1 MIGSVHSE
9 DTHMVR
15 LNRLMA
21 GVLGLFVVMM
31 LAAPAAAQTGGL
43 RGKVTDTAGKPV
55 EGAAVLIEA
64 KGVTRKLTVKT
75 NKKGEFIQIGLY
87 PGEYKISAEKDGKV
101 AVADNF
107 RVGLGDPS
115 VVDLQLAAAAAGGSA
130 ENQKRMSDLQAS
142 FDAGVAASKAQNY
155 DEAIASFQKAAT
167 AAPNCH
173 DCYYNIGYAYFQK
186 KDYAN
191 AEAAYKKATELK
203 PDYVEAWNA
212 LANVYN
218 VEKKLDEALA
228 ASNKAAE
235 LSQGAPGAAGA
246 PGGGGGGNAA
256 ALYNQGVILW
266 NQQKYAEA
274 KDKFEAATKAD
285 PKHSEAQYRLGMSYV
300 NLGDMPKAVTAF
312 EGYLAI
318 DPSGPHAEEVKQ
330 FISAMKK

>member
-1 MIGSVHSE
+1 
-9 DTHMVR
+9 MVR
-15 LNRLMA
+15 LSRLLI

-31 LAAPAAAQTGGL
+31 LAAPASAQTGGI
-43 RGKVTDTAGKPV
+43 RGKVADAAGKPV
-55 EGAAVLIEA
+55 EGATVTIEA

-87 PGEYKISAEKDGKV
+87 PGEYKVTAEKEGRV
-101 AVADNF
+101 GTADNF

-115 VVDLQLAAAAAGGSA
+115 VLDLQLSAGVASTAA
-130 ENQKRMSDLQAS
+130 EQQKKMSELQTA

-155 DEAIASFQKAAT
+155 DEAIASFQKAT
-167 AAPNCH
+167 TVAPNCH

-191 AEAAYKKATELK
+191 AEAAYKKATEVK

-235 LSQGAPGAAGA
+235 LSGGAAGGA
-246 PGGGGGGNAA
+246 AAGAGGGGNAP

-285 PKHSEAQYRLGMSYV
+285 PKHAEAHYRLGMSYV
-300 NLGDMPKAVTAF
+300 NLGDMPHAVTAF
-312 EGYLAI
+312 ESYLSV

-330 FISAMKK
+330 FIGAMKK

>member
-1 MIGSVHSE
+1 
-9 DTHMVR
+9 MVR
-15 LNRLMA
+15 LSRLLV
-21 GVLGLFVVMM
+21 GVLGLFVMIM
-31 LAAPAAAQTGGL
+31 LAMPALAQTGGM
-43 RGKVTDTAGKPV
+43 RGKVVDAAGKPV
-55 EGAAVLIEA
+55 EGATVLIES
-64 KGVTRKLTVKT
+64 KGVSRKLTVKT

-87 PGEYKISAEKDGKV
+87 PGEYKVTAEKEGKV

-115 VVDLQLAAAAAGGSA
+115 VLDLQLSAGVAANSA
-130 ENQKRMSDLQAS
+130 EQQKRMSELQAA
-142 FDAGVAASKAQNY
+142 FDAGVAASKAQNF
-155 DEAIASFQKAAT
+155 DEAIASFQKAAA

-186 KDYAN
+186 KDYPN

-203 PDYVEAWNA
+203 PDYVEAWSA

-218 VEKKLDEALA
+218 MQSKLDDALA

-235 LSQGAPGAAGA
+235 LSSGGPAGAA
-246 PGGGGGGNAA
+246 GGGGNAP

-285 PKHSEAQYRLGMSYV
+285 PKHGEAHYRLGMSYV
-300 NLGDMPKAVTAF
+300 NLGDMAKAVTAF
-312 EGYLAI
+312 ENYLAA

>member
-1 MIGSVHSE
+1 
-9 DTHMVR
+9 MVR
-15 LNRLMA
+15 LSRLLV
-21 GVLGLFVVMM
+21 GVLGLFVMMM
-31 LAAPAAAQTGGL
+31 LAMPALAQTGGM
-43 RGKVTDTAGKPV
+43 RGKVVDAAGKPV
-55 EGAAVLIEA
+55 EGATVLIES
-64 KGVTRKLTVKT
+64 KGVSRKLTVKT

-87 PGEYKISAEKDGKV
+87 PGEYKVTAEKEGKV

-115 VVDLQLAAAAAGGSA
+115 VLDLQLSAGVAANSA
-130 ENQKRMSDLQAS
+130 EQQKRMSELQAA
-142 FDAGVAASKAQNY
+142 FDAGVAASKAQNF
-155 DEAIASFQKAAT
+155 DEAIASFQKAAA

-186 KDYAN
+186 KDYPN

-203 PDYVEAWNA
+203 PDYVEAWSA

-218 VEKKLDEALA
+218 MQSKLDEALA

-235 LSQGAPGAAGA
+235 LSSGGPAGAA
-246 PGGGGGGNAA
+246 GGGGNAP

-285 PKHSEAQYRLGMSYV
+285 PKHGEAHYRLGMSYV
-300 NLGDMPKAVTAF
+300 NLGDMAKAVTAF
-312 EGYLAI
+312 ENYLAA

>member
-1 MIGSVHSE
+1 
-9 DTHMVR
+9 MVR
-15 LNRLMA
+15 LSRLLA
-21 GVLGLFVVMM
+21 GVLGLFVVMI
-31 LAAPAAAQTGGL
+31 LAAPTSAQTGGL
-43 RGKVTDTAGKPV
+43 RGKVTDAAGKQV
-55 EGAAVLIEA
+55 DGATVTIES

-87 PGEYKISAEKDGKV
+87 PGEYKVTAEKEGKV
-101 AVADNF
+101 GTADNF

-115 VVDLQLAAAAAGGSA
+115 VLDLQLSAGSVTNAA
-130 ENQKRMSDLQAS
+130 EQQKKMSELQGA

-167 AAPNCH
+167 VAPNCH
-173 DCYYNIGYAYFQK
+173 DCYYNIGYAYVQK

-191 AEAAYKKATELK
+191 AEAAYKKATEVK

-235 LSQGAPGAAGA
+235 LSGGAAGA
-246 PGGGGGGNAA
+246 AGGGGGGGNAP

-285 PKHSEAQYRLGMSYV
+285 PKHAEAHYRLGMSYV
-300 NLGDMPKAVTAF
+300 NLGDMPHAVTAF
-312 EGYLAI
+312 ESYLSV

-330 FISAMKK
+330 FLGAMKK

>member
-1 MIGSVHSE
+1 
-9 DTHMVR
+9 MVR
-15 LNRLMA
+15 LSRLLR
-21 GVLGLFVVMM
+21 GVLGLCVVMV
-31 LAAPAAAQTGGL
+31 LATPASAQTGGM
-43 RGKVTDTAGKPV
+43 RGKVVDAAGKPV
-55 EGAAVLIEA
+55 EGASVVIES

-87 PGEYKISAEKDGKV
+87 PGEYKVTAEKEGKV

-115 VVDLQLAAAAAGGSA
+115 VLDLQLSAGAATTSA
-130 ENQKRMSDLQAS
+130 EHQKRMSELQAA
-142 FDAGVAASKAQNY
+142 FDAGVTASKAQNY
-155 DEAIASFQKAAT
+155 DEAIASFEKAAA

-191 AEAAYKKATELK
+191 AELAYKKATELK

-235 LSQGAPGAAGA
+235 LSSAAGPA
-246 PGGGGGGNAA
+246 GATGGGGNAA
-256 ALYNQGVILW
+256 ALFNQGVILW

-285 PKHSEAQYRLGMSYV
+285 PKHAEAQYRLGMSYV
-300 NLGDMPKAVTAF
+300 NLGDMPKAVGAF
-312 EGYLAI
+312 EGYLAA

>member
-1 MIGSVHSE
+1 
-9 DTHMVR
+9 MVR
-15 LNRLMA
+15 LSRLML
-21 GVLGLFVVMM
+21 GVVGLLVMMM
-31 LAAPAAAQTGGL
+31 LATPASAQTGGV
-43 RGKVTDTAGKPV
+43 RGKVNDAAGKPV
-55 EGAAVLIEA
+55 EGASVLIES
-64 KGVTRKLTVKT
+64 KGVARKLTVKT

-87 PGEYKISAEKDGKV
+87 PGEYKITAEKEGKV

-115 VVDLQLAAAAAGGSA
+115 VLDLQLSAAAATDSA
-130 ENQKRMSDLQAS
+130 DQQKRMSELQAS

-155 DEAIASFQKAAT
+155 DESIAAFQKALAS
-167 AAPNCH
+167 APNCH

-191 AEAAYKKATELK
+191 AETAYKKATELK

-218 VEKKLDEALA
+218 VEKKLDEAMA

-235 LSQGAPGAAGA
+235 LSSGPAGAA
-246 PGGGGGGNAA
+246 GGGGGGNAA
-256 ALYNQGVILW
+256 ALYNQGVIFW

-285 PKHSEAQYRLGMSYV
+285 PKHAEAQYRLGMSYV
-300 NLGDMPKAVTAF
+300 NLGDMPHAVTAF
-312 EGYLAI
+312 EGYLVVAPTG
-318 DPSGPHAEEVKQ
+318 DHAEEVKQ
-330 FISAMKK
+330 FIAAMKPK

>member
-1 MIGSVHSE
+1 
-9 DTHMVR
+9 MVR
-15 LNRLMA
+15 LSRLLV
-21 GVLGLFVVMM
+21 GVLGLFVMIM
-31 LAAPAAAQTGGL
+31 LAMPALAQTGGM
-43 RGKVTDTAGKPV
+43 RGKVVDAAGKPV
-55 EGAAVLIEA
+55 EGATVLIEA

-87 PGEYKISAEKDGKV
+87 PGEYKVTAEKEGKV

-115 VVDLQLAAAAAGGSA
+115 VLDLQLSAGVAANSA
-130 ENQKRMSDLQAS
+130 EQQKRMSELQAA
-142 FDAGVAASKAQNY
+142 FDAGVAASKAQNF
-155 DEAIASFQKAAT
+155 DEAIASFQKAAA

-191 AEAAYKKATELK
+191 AEAAYKKATEVK
-203 PDYVEAWNA
+203 PDYVEAWSA

-218 VEKKLDEALA
+218 MQSKLDEALA

-235 LSQGAPGAAGA
+235 LSSGGPAGAA
-246 PGGGGGGNAA
+246 GGGGNAP

-285 PKHSEAQYRLGMSYV
+285 PKHGEAHYRLGMSYV
-300 NLGDMPKAVTAF
+300 NLGDMAKAVTAF
-312 EGYLAI
+312 ENYLAA

>member
-1 MIGSVHSE
+1 
-9 DTHMVR
+9 MVR
-15 LNRLMA
+15 LSRLLV
-21 GVLGLFVVMM
+21 GVLGLFVMMM
-31 LAAPAAAQTGGL
+31 LATPALAQTGGM
-43 RGKVTDTAGKPV
+43 RGKVVDAAGKPV
-55 EGAAVLIEA
+55 EGATVLIES
-64 KGVTRKLTVKT
+64 KGVSRKLTVKT

-87 PGEYKISAEKDGKV
+87 PGEYKVTAEKEGKV

-115 VVDLQLAAAAAGGSA
+115 VLDLQLSAGVAANSA
-130 ENQKRMSDLQAS
+130 EQQKRMSELQAA
-142 FDAGVAASKAQNY
+142 FDAGVAASKAQNF
-155 DEAIASFQKAAT
+155 DEAIASFQKAAA

-186 KDYAN
+186 KDYPN

-203 PDYVEAWNA
+203 PDYVEAWSA
-212 LANVYN
+212 LANVQ
-218 VEKKLDEALA
+218 LR
-228 ASNKAAE
+228 
-235 LSQGAPGAAGA
+235 
-246 PGGGGGGNAA
+246 GNAP

-285 PKHSEAQYRLGMSYV
+285 PKHGEAHYRLGMSYV
-300 NLGDMPKAVTAF
+300 NLGDMAKAVTAF
-312 EGYLAI
+312 ENYLAA

>member
-1 MIGSVHSE
+1 
-9 DTHMVR
+9 MVR
-15 LNRLMA
+15 LSRLLV
-21 GVLGLFVVMM
+21 GVLGLFVMMM
-31 LAAPAAAQTGGL
+31 LATPALAQTGGM
-43 RGKVTDTAGKPV
+43 RGKVVDAAGKPV
-55 EGAAVLIEA
+55 EGATVLIES
-64 KGVTRKLTVKT
+64 KGVSRKLTVKT

-87 PGEYKISAEKDGKV
+87 PGEYKVTAEKEGKV

-115 VVDLQLAAAAAGGSA
+115 VLDLQLSAGVAANSA
-130 ENQKRMSDLQAS
+130 EQQKRMSELQAA
-142 FDAGVAASKAQNY
+142 FDAGVAASKAQNF
-155 DEAIASFQKAAT
+155 DEAIASFQKAAA

-186 KDYAN
+186 KDYPN

-203 PDYVEAWNA
+203 PDYVEAWSA

-218 VEKKLDEALA
+218 MQSKLDEALA

-235 LSQGAPGAAGA
+235 LSSGGPAGAA
-246 PGGGGGGNAA
+246 GGGGNAP

-285 PKHSEAQYRLGMSYV
+285 PKHGEAHYRLGMSYV
-300 NLGDMPKAVTAF
+300 NLGDMAKAVTAF
-312 EGYLAI
+312 ENYLAA

>member
-1 MIGSVHSE
+1 
-9 DTHMVR
+9 MVR
-15 LNRLMA
+15 LSRLQV
-21 GVLGLFVVMM
+21 GVLGLFVMMM
-31 LAAPAAAQTGGL
+31 LAMPALAQTGGM
-43 RGKVTDTAGKPV
+43 RGKVVDAAGKPV
-55 EGAAVLIEA
+55 EGATVLIES
-64 KGVTRKLTVKT
+64 KGVSRKLTVKT

-87 PGEYKISAEKDGKV
+87 PGEYKVTAEKEGKV

-115 VVDLQLAAAAAGGSA
+115 VLDLQLSAGVAANSA
-130 ENQKRMSDLQAS
+130 EQQKRMSELQAA
-142 FDAGVAASKAQNY
+142 FDAGVAASKAQNF
-155 DEAIASFQKAAT
+155 DEAIASFQKAAA

-186 KDYAN
+186 KDYPN

-203 PDYVEAWNA
+203 PDYVEAWSA

-218 VEKKLDEALA
+218 MQSKLDEALA

-235 LSQGAPGAAGA
+235 LSPGGPAGAA
-246 PGGGGGGNAA
+246 GGGGNAP

-285 PKHSEAQYRLGMSYV
+285 PKHGEAHYRLGMSYV
-300 NLGDMPKAVTAF
+300 NLGDMAKAVTAF
-312 EGYLAI
+312 ENYLAA